1 MLSPVAALRLL
12 ANGNITLRYLR
23 DACSADAPRLC
34 PRGGSRGLT
43 SRGPARTSGN
53 TVPDA
58 RIGATIQLPGLLP
71 QTVGAFAHILVE
83 PGLGFRQNPVR
94 VATQT
99 E

>member
-1 MLSPVAALRLL
+1 
-12 ANGNITLRYLR
+12 
-23 DACSADAPRLC
+23 
-34 PRGGSRGLT
+34 
-43 SRGPARTSGN
+43 
-53 TVPDA
+53 VPDA